1 MKEGLPRGR
10 GLTRREC
17 GSAMQT
23 REQTLCSICLPRQA
37 ILRLDEPE
45 KSYCKL
51 LGDFR
56 GPVVA
61 CFVARFVKCPC
72 HAQSMV

>member
-1 MKEGLPRGR
+1 MRRGS
-10 GLTRREC
+10 TRREC
-17 GSAMQT
+17 GSAMLT
-23 REQTLCSICLPRQA
+23 REQTMCSIGLLRQA
-37 ILRLDEPE
+37 ILRLDKPE

-61 CFVARFVKCPC
+61 GFVAWFVKCPW